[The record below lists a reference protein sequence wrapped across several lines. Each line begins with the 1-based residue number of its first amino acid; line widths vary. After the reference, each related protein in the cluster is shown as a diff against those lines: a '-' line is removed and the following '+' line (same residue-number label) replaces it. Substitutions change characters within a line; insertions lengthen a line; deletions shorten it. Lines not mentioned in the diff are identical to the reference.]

1 MIVWGGVDGSGT
13 TYFDDGAAYDPLTNS
28 WSLLPAVPAGI
39 SGRDAHVSVWTGA
52 ELVIW
57 GGQNASPNN
66 LADGVAYSPATNTWR
81 KLASSALGG
90 RAWAGAVL
98 ARSTGEVVVWGGR
111 TTTEQNDG
119 AAYLAPSD
127 NWKPIAAAPIVG
139 RLNPVITYLAGDV
152 LVWGGTVSETNPLRD
167 GARLSVA
174 ARTWTTLP
182 DPPIEYVDRT
192 WMSSAPTSTGFFAYG
207 GLELVAGFPVHPDGL
222 RYAAGAW
229 TLVPPLDPAVVS
241 PQPGFFG
248 ATWCSSSACWVWS
261 GASGW
266 ATPMPLA
273 SGGARFDLST
283 SVWSAMPTSFAPSAR
298 LLPQVVWTGSYSL
311 IWGGAVSAT
320 SAARDGAMFV
330 P

>member
-174 ARTWTTLP
+174 ARTWTKLP